1 MKEID
6 HLTEKTG
13 SPTQETLKK
22 LLEKVFDEQFEML
35 TSLENFKDLEFWDS
49 LMYVNLVVA
58 IQAEF
63 KVALTK
69 DEIQKILSVNGIE
82 TILLNHGIEL

>member
-1 MKEID
+1 MKEIA

-35 TSLENFKDLEFWDS
+35 TSLENFKNLEFWDS